1 MQNLNTL
8 ISSAIS
14 LGLIK
19 LEPNNDVVTNLNP
32 KFSIRPYQI
41 EAFAR
46 FKYYTEQYP
55 NKNLPVHLLFHMATG
70 SGKTLVMA
78 GVILDLYLKGYRNF
92 IFFVNSTSIIEKT
105 KDNFLNTS
113 SSKYLFNDTISF
125 GDKRI
130 NIVEVDN
137 FEAVNSDDIS
147 IVFTTVQGLHT
158 KLNTPREN
166 SLTYEDFEDK
176 KTVLLSDEA
185 HHINAD
191 TKKGKLTKDEAEDII
206 SWEGTVNKIL
216 YSNPDNYLIEFT
228 ATADLENSNIK
239 DKYADKLLFNYD
251 LKQFRIDKYSKD
263 IQLLQTDSEPFK
275 RSLQA
280 VILSQYRRKVF
291 QDNQLN
297 IKPVILLKSKTIAD
311 SKYFFEEFTE
321 RIKNITETDITSIK
335 DKNQNEIFKK
345 IFSYFN
351 ENNISIENLLIEI
364 KEDFNIDKCIS
375 INSKDDSDQKQLI
388 INSLE
393 DLSNEYR
400 VVFAVDKLNEG
411 WDVLNLFDIVRLYNT
426 RDSDHKSGK
435 IGKTTMSEA
444 QLIGRGARYCP
455 FKLSNS
461 QELYK
466 RKYDDDI
473 ENPLRVCEELYYH
486 SAHNPKYISEL
497 NKALEEIGLKAPK
510 TIQRELKLKDKFKE
524 TDFYKSGL
532 VFVNER
538 KPYDRSDITELPL
551 FARNKIY
558 SISFPTGYSSIS
570 RIFEEPTTGN
580 IKRASKIHS
589 IISFGEPVIK
599 KAINKLVFY
608 RFNNLQRYYPTLNSI
623 TEFINSEKFLKDIKA
638 EINADV
644 DTAENPS
651 KEIQL
656 KTVIQVLEEISK
668 YIKDGFIE
676 FKGSYEFTPQNISH
690 VFKEKI
696 VNYSVNEGSD
706 KEYGIPQTSSSE
718 TNIYIDLNKE
728 DWYAFNDNY
737 GTSEEKYLVKFIKQA
752 YNSLKDKYEDIFLL
766 RNENHFKLYDFEEGR
781 EFQPDFVLFLK
792 ENNSDKSLIMQSF
805 IEPKGKQLFEKDIWK
820 QKFLLDIEK
829 THKVSVLFN
838 NKEYKLVGLPF
849 FNETK
854 SKNEFDN
861 SLKEHFIN

>member
-19 LEPNNDVVTNLNP
+19 LEPNNDVVSNLNP

-113 SSKYLFNDTISF
+113 SSKYLFNDIIAF

-137 FEAVNSDDIS
+137 FEAVNSNDIN

-176 KTVLLSDEA
+176 KIVLLSDEA

-191 TKKGKLTKDEAEDII
+191 TKKGKLSKDEANDII

-216 YSNPDNYLIEFT
+216 YSNPENYLIEFT

-239 DKYADKLLFNYD
+239 EKYSDKLLFNYD
-251 LKQFRIDKYSKD
+251 LKQFRLDKYSKD
-263 IQLLQTDSEPFK
+263 IQLLQADLEPFE

-291 QDNQLN
+291 QDNHLN

-311 SKYFFEEFTE
+311 SKNFFEEFTE
-321 RIKNITETDITSIK
+321 RISSLTESEILNIKE
-335 DKNQNEIFKK
+335 KNQNAIFEKVFK
-345 IFSYFN
+345 YFKD
-351 ENNISIENLLIEI
+351 NNITIENLLIEI

-375 INSKDDSDQKQLI
+375 INSKDDNDQKQLI

-393 DLSNEYR
+393 DLTNEYR

-455 FKLSNS
+455 FKLDDS

-466 RKYDDDI
+466 RK
-473 ENPLRVCEELYYH
+473 CKS
-486 SAHNPKYISEL
+486 SA
-497 NKALEEIGLKAPK
+497 
-510 TIQRELKLKDKFKE
+510 
-524 TDFYKSGL
+524 
-532 VFVNER
+532 
-538 KPYDRSDITELPL
+538 
-551 FARNKIY
+551 
-558 SISFPTGYSSIS
+558 
-570 RIFEEPTTGN
+570 
-580 IKRASKIHS
+580 
-589 IISFGEPVIK
+589 
-599 KAINKLVFY
+599 
-608 RFNNLQRYYPTLNSI
+608 
-623 TEFINSEKFLKDIKA
+623 
-638 EINADV
+638 
-644 DTAENPS
+644 
-651 KEIQL
+651 
-656 KTVIQVLEEISK
+656 
-668 YIKDGFIE
+668 
-676 FKGSYEFTPQNISH
+676 
-690 VFKEKI
+690 
-696 VNYSVNEGSD
+696 
-706 KEYGIPQTSSSE
+706 
-718 TNIYIDLNKE
+718 
-728 DWYAFNDNY
+728 
-737 GTSEEKYLVKFIKQA
+737 
-752 YNSLKDKYEDIFLL
+752 
-766 RNENHFKLYDFEEGR
+766 
-781 EFQPDFVLFLK
+781 
-792 ENNSDKSLIMQSF
+792 
-805 IEPKGKQLFEKDIWK
+805 
-820 QKFLLDIEK
+820 
-829 THKVSVLFN
+829 
-838 NKEYKLVGLPF
+838 
-849 FNETK
+849 
-854 SKNEFDN
+854 
-861 SLKEHFIN
+861 